1 MISVTQDGGGALSVL
16 RWISGRSVSLIVSL
30 IIRGGSGEKHP
41 ALQRILHELLK
52 VVCVLS
58 SVDSLTLSGDEL
70 HDILAKSRSTSRV
83 IILFVDV

>member
-1 MISVTQDGGGALSVL
+1 MSVL
-16 RWISGRSVSLIVSL
+16 RWISGRPVSLIVCL

-41 ALQRILHELLK
+41 VLQRILHELLK